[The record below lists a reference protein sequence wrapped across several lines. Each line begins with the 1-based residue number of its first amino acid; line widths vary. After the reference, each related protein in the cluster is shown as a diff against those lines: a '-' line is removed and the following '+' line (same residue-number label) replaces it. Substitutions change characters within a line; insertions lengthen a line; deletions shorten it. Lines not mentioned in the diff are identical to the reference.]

1 MHIGRYEV
9 LDVAVLSDNSRFVS
23 CGEDKAAFL
32 WDVSTGVVVRRM
44 QGHEQR
50 INACC
55 FSSEGSVLFTGSY
68 DKVKTRAFGLPCNG
82 RFGLFVFSAALTAS
96 MWLCCT
102 HAVYLSARH
111 KYHRTSLPAPSYQTS
126 VVQEE
131 TGGRGF

>member
-1 MHIGRYEV
+1 MTITQCIQCIPLRTQFLGRYEV

-55 FSSEGSVLFTGSY
+55 FSSDGSVLFTGSY
-68 DKVKTRAFGLPCNG
+68 DKVGVKHVPSTYRYDVTC
-82 RFGLFVFSAALTAS
+82 GLFVFFCSTI
-96 MWLCCT
+96 
-102 HAVYLSARH
+102 
-111 KYHRTSLPAPSYQTS
+111 
-126 VVQEE
+126 
-131 TGGRGF
+131 

>member
-1 MHIGRYEV
+1 MP
-9 LDVAVLSDNSRFVS
+9 DNSRFVS

-68 DKVKTRAFGLPCNG
+68 DKVKGEMRAYDLPM
-82 RFGLFVFSAALTAS
+82 RPWFVFSAGLSTYS
-96 MWLCCT
+96 MCLCC
-102 HAVYLSARH
+102 AN
-111 KYHRTSLPAPSYQTS
+111 S
-126 VVQEE
+126 VD
-131 TGGRGF
+131 FSHH